1 MQLIPLTGYFSSM
14 CTEVED
20 FEIWIIMTEL
30 IYVSI
35 FSHVK
40 VSLDIDLSINYAN
53 SDIIGYDK
61 KSILCSF

>member
-1 MQLIPLTGYFSSM
+1 MIPTTGNFCSPGS
-14 CTEVED
+14 EIED

-30 IYVSI
+30 IRVSI
-35 FSHVK
+35 FSQVK

-53 SDIIGYDK
+53 SDVIGFDK

>member
-1 MQLIPLTGYFSSM
+1 MIPTTGNFCSPGSEIEY
-14 CTEVED
+14 

-30 IYVSI
+30 IRVSI
-35 FSHVK
+35 FSQVK

-53 SDIIGYDK
+53 SDVIGFDK